1 LLHLEA
7 AGTCKRKKGKSVSK
21 LKTLLEKLEY
31 VTMLQKR
38 QVFQTARL
46 AGKPDLAGKALC
58 LIGRARNEWQ
68 ILRLKK

>member
-1 LLHLEA
+1 
-7 AGTCKRKKGKSVSK
+7 
-21 LKTLLEKLEY
+21 LEKLEY

-38 QVFQTARL
+38 QVFQTAHL

-58 LIGRARNEWQ
+58 LIGGARNEWQ